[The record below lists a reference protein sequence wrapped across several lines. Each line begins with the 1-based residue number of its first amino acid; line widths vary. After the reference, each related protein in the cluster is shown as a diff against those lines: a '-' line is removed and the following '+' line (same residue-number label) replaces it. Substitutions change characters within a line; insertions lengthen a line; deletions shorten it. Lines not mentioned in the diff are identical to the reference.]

1 MSRVKIENDQLVIT
15 MQGARK
21 FFAMKNELA
30 ISLSKITGATTEFD
44 WKDTPKLFRL
54 EKCVGTDF
62 YGFYFGG
69 TFRQDGSKVFY
80 DLKKKEDAVVI
91 SLDDADFD
99 TLIIGVDDPVA
110 TAALIEQALK
120 RTTV

>member
-1 MSRVKIENDQLVIT
+1 MSRIKIENEQLVIT

-21 FFAMKNELA
+21 FFTMKNELT
-30 ISLSKITGATTEFD
+30 IPLTKVTGATTVFD

-54 EKCVGTDF
+54 EKQIGTDF

-69 TFRQDGSKVFY
+69 TFKQDGSKIFY

-91 SLDDADFD
+91 SLNDSDFD
-99 TLIIGVDDPVA
+99 TLIIGVDNPDA
-110 TAALIEQALK
+110 TAALIEQAI
-120 RTTV
+120 